1 MSKFNFCCK
10 FLLADLIKNLNLTKC
25 ILITVTTIIKIK
37 TGVCFE
43 MYNMCGILKKKKIA
57 VHTSTI
63 SFSFIIDYRT
73 TTSQFL

>member
-37 TGVCFE
+37 TGVCFA
-43 MYNMCGILKKKKIA
+43 MYNMCGILKKKKL
-57 VHTSTI
+57 
-63 SFSFIIDYRT
+63 
-73 TTSQFL
+73 QFTLQQLAFLS

>member
-1 MSKFNFCCK
+1 MY
-10 FLLADLIKNLNLTKC
+10 TV
-25 ILITVTTIIKIK
+25 LITVTTIIKIK